1 MGFYLFKEKTFLIAF
16 VTLSCLYFMPME
28 ELFISLAGILILEII
43 LHRNRF
49 KVSLFSGFG
58 IYIWFLLSGMAIGIY
73 CILFHGYTPRA
84 VLKDMIY
91 VLFPLMFWLLGKNIT
106 LQKKTILTG
115 LFLSGVMVS
124 FCDFVTGLFQILQN
138 GVSGLSLYQFRR
150 IVGAGHPL
158 TIITLFIYLFLPRN
172 IFLKKKQAYVCIG
185 ILLVDLL
192 FHFSRITFL
201 NASVFLLYL
210 GIFKRPKKVFWYG
223 FLIAAGLAGAYMAF
237 SSVFENFVE
246 RLSNSLTEIS
256 HIRESW
262 DHVAVV
268 TNWRGYEV
276 YCELEKFQSAN
287 IREQIFGG
295 GFGTQLDVKGKA
307 YLVTTEE
314 TLPFLHNGYFSILMI
329 WGVFGCAVYLFML
342 LMLYQQNRRLP
353 EKERKFWKAL
363 VAVLAVDT
371 LFVHGLFFSS
381 GMAGIFF
388 YLGIL
393 DNLKKGAA
401 EDGQRTGTT
410 A

>member
-1 MGFYLFKEKTFLIAF
+1 M
-16 VTLSCLYFMPME
+16 
-28 ELFISLAGILILEII
+28 
-43 LHRNRF
+43 
-49 KVSLFSGFG
+49 
-58 IYIWFLLSGMAIGIY
+58 
-73 CILFHGYTPRA
+73 
-84 VLKDMIY
+84 
-91 VLFPLMFWLLGKNIT
+91 
-106 LQKKTILTG
+106 
-115 LFLSGVMVS
+115 
-124 FCDFVTGLFQILQN
+124 
-138 GVSGLSLYQFRR
+138 
-150 IVGAGHPL
+150 
-158 TIITLFIYLFLPRN
+158 
-172 IFLKKKQAYVCIG
+172 
-185 ILLVDLL
+185 
-192 FHFSRITFL
+192 
-201 NASVFLLYL
+201 
-210 GIFKRPKKVFWYG
+210 
-223 FLIAAGLAGAYMAF
+223 
-237 SSVFENFVE
+237 
-246 RLSNSLTEIS
+246 
-256 HIRESW
+256 
-262 DHVAVV
+262 
-268 TNWRGYEV
+268 

-314 TLPFLHNGYFSILMI
+314 MLPFLHNGYFSILMI